1 MQRIKEIIR
10 KQVKANGLEFE
21 QDISTEI
28 LPLMGAVVL
37 SEDNSVCNPTL
48 SAKLSYI
55 DGREAFRSDLTLYT
69 EDDWVYVEMTYM
81 ERVFIKRFL
90 RVKLKMENVKKASEM
105 AIKIQN
111 DFNNFKEILL

>member
-10 KQVKANGLEFE
+10 KQIKANGLEFE

-90 RVKLKMENVKKASEM
+90 RVKLKRENRRITNEMLVKINEDKE
-105 AIKIQN
+105 Q
-111 DFNNFKEILL
+111 FKEILL